1 MVRVFVCG
9 WVNLGGW
16 HTVHDVS
23 VVYAEGVDENDN
35 AIMIDLICACRAG

>member
-1 MVRVFVCG
+1 MRVFVLVG
-9 WVNLGGW
+9 VNQSGW

-35 AIMIDLICACRAG
+35 AKMVDLICACRAG